1 MKLKIQ
7 EKVLFCEAEH
17 TYTMEGRQLSGVT
30 TMLKEMLFQDKY
42 SGISEDILK
51 KASEYGTSVHKGVE
65 ALIMCEKDNAE
76 TSEEKNFIKIA
87 TKMGINPLVSEYL
100 VSDEQHIA
108 SSIDIVAQ
116 GKKGEIIL
124 ADIKT
129 TYGGLD
135 KDYLSWQLSTYAY
148 LFELQNPNLKVD
160 KLYGIWLRKD
170 ESDYAEIKRIP
181 SEVIQQLISDYV
193 AGIPT
198 MLTASNLP
206 IEIISLADIIK
217 SKLAEQKKIADEVE
231 QMKMQMLDTMK
242 ANGIEKIDL
251 QDKVLIT
258 YIAPT
263 ERETLDSKKIKEN
276 HPDLYSMYLKKSS
289 VKESIKITLR

>member
-1 MKLKIQ
+1 MNLKIQ

-17 TYTMEGRQLSGVT
+17 TYTMGDKQLSGVT

-76 TSEEKNFIKIA
+76 TPEEKNFLKMA
-87 TKMGINPLVSEYL
+87 KKMGVIPLVSEYL

-116 GKKGEIIL
+116 GKKGEIVL

-160 KLYGIWLRKD
+160 KLYGIWLRKE
-170 ESDYAEIKRIP
+170 ESDYAEIRRIP
-181 SEVIQQLISDYV
+181 TEVILQLISDYV

-206 IEIISLADIIK
+206 MEVINLADIIK
-217 SKLAEQKKIADEVE
+217 SKMEMQKKIADEVE
-231 QMKMQMLDTMK
+231 QMKAQMLDTMK

-263 ERETLDSKKIKEN
+263 ERESLDSKKIKDN
-276 HPDLYSMYLKKSS
+276 HPELYAMYLKKSS

>member
-1 MKLKIQ
+1 MNLKIQ

-17 TYTMEGRQLSGVT
+17 TYTMGDKQLSGVT

-42 SGISEDILK
+42 SGISEEILK

-76 TSEEKNFIKIA
+76 TPEEKNFLKMA
-87 TKMGINPLVSEYL
+87 KKMGIIPLVSEYL

-116 GKKGEIIL
+116 GKKGEIVL

-148 LFELQNPNLKVD
+148 LFELQNPELKVD
-160 KLYGIWLRKD
+160 KLYGIWLRKK

-181 SEVIQQLISDYV
+181 SEVILQLISDYV

-206 IEIISLADIIK
+206 MEVINLADIIK
-217 SKLAEQKKIADEVE
+217 SKMEMQKKIAEEVE

-263 ERETLDSKKIKEN
+263 ERESLDSKKIKDN
-276 HPDLYSMYLKKSS
+276 HPELYAMYLKKSS

>member
-1 MKLKIQ
+1 MNLKIQ

-17 TYTMEGRQLSGVT
+17 TYTMGDKQLSGVT

-76 TSEEKNFIKIA
+76 TPEEKNFLKMA
-87 TKMGINPLVSEYL
+87 KKMGIIPLVSEYL

-116 GKKGEIIL
+116 GKKGEIVL

-148 LFELQNPNLKVD
+148 LFELQNPSLKVD

-170 ESDYAEIKRIP
+170 ESDYAEIRRIP
-181 SEVIQQLISDYV
+181 TEVILQLISDYV

-206 IEIISLADIIK
+206 MEVINLADIIK
-217 SKLAEQKKIADEVE
+217 SKMEMQKKIADEVE

-263 ERETLDSKKIKEN
+263 ERESLDSKKIKDN
-276 HPDLYSMYLKKSS
+276 HPELYAMYLKKAS

>member
-1 MKLKIQ
+1 MNLKIQ

-17 TYTMEGRQLSGVT
+17 TYTMGDKQLSGVT

-76 TSEEKNFIKIA
+76 TSEEKNFLKMA
-87 TKMGINPLVSEYL
+87 KKMGIIPLVSEYL

-116 GKKGEIIL
+116 GKKGEIVL

-160 KLYGIWLRKD
+160 KLYGIWLRKE
-170 ESDYAEIKRIP
+170 ESDYAEIRRIP
-181 SEVIQQLISDYV
+181 TEVILQLISDYV

-206 IEIISLADIIK
+206 MEVINLADIIK
-217 SKLAEQKKIADEVE
+217 SKMEMQKKIADEVE
-231 QMKMQMLDTMK
+231 QMKAQMLDTMK

-263 ERETLDSKKIKEN
+263 ERESLDSKKIKDN
-276 HPDLYSMYLKKSS
+276 HPELYAMYLKKSS